1 MVLSHVYPCKLHN
14 GTHRYTVCDNEVCR
28 AQYCSRYWPTC
39 PRCPGIRPVCQECGQ
54 LKNNAK
60 HIRFGNDEQNPV
72 KHRFVQKE
80 HTVQNPFERLREA
93 LVEASNALYDLQL
106 DQSNRA
112 DDIDRRTLNR
122 AIDLA
127 LNTAQHWQ
135 ERNETPRKKG

>member
-14 GTHRYTVCDNEVCR
+14 GTHKYTVCANKECS
-28 AQYCSRYWPTC
+28 AQYCSLYWPAC
-39 PRCPGIRPVCQECGQ
+39 PRCPGIKPVCRECGQ
-54 LKNNAK
+54 QENNTK

-72 KHRFVQKE
+72 KHCFVQKE
-80 HTVQNPFERLREA
+80 HTVQNPFGRLREA

-106 DQSNRA
+106 DKPSGA
-112 DDIDRRTLNR
+112 DDTNRRTLDR

-135 ERNETPRKKG
+135 ERNETPRKEG